1 MRFWPF
7 ASKPCEVVVRPLEP
21 RWFADCAQLHAR
33 FFARSWA
40 VADFEELTRD
50 RQVMADGA
58 FDGPGKTC
66 FGFAVSR
73 LVAPEAELLSIA
85 VDPRHQG
92 RGIGRQL
99 LSAHLGRLSA
109 HGAREVFLEVEQGN
123 SGAIHLYEQFRFAK
137 VGERAGYYP
146 KKDGSRATAL
156 VLRAQLS

>member
-1 MRFWPF
+1 MLFWPF
-7 ASKPCEVVVRPLEP
+7 ASKPREVAVRTLEP
-21 RWFADCAQLHAR
+21 RWFGDCAQLHAR
-33 FFARSWA
+33 FFARAWA

-50 RQVMADGA
+50 RQVIADGA
-58 FDGPGKTC
+58 FDGPGKAC

-99 LSAHLGRLSA
+99 LSVHFARLAA

-123 SGAIHLYEQFRFAK
+123 SVAIHLYEQFGFAK
-137 VGERAGYYP
+137 VGERAGYYA
-146 KKDGSRATAL
+146 KKDGSRTTAL
-156 VLRAQLS
+156 VLRAQLT

>member
-7 ASKPCEVVVRPLEP
+7 ASKPREVAVHPLEP

-33 FFARSWA
+33 FFARSWG

-58 FDGPGKTC
+58 FDGPGKTS

-99 LSAHLGRLSA
+99 LNAHFARLAA

-123 SGAIHLYEQFRFAK
+123 SSAIHLYEQFGFAK

-146 KKDGSRATAL
+146 KKVGSRATAL

>member
-7 ASKPCEVVVRPLEP
+7 ASKTQEMIVRPLEP
-21 RWFADCAQLHAR
+21 RWFADCAHIHAR
-33 FFARSWA
+33 FFARAWA
-40 VADFEELTRD
+40 AADFEELVRD
-50 RQVMADGA
+50 RQVIADGA

-73 LVAPEAELLSIA
+73 LVAPEGELLSIA
-85 VDPRHQG
+85 VDPRRQG

-99 LSAHLGRLSA
+99 LSTHLARLAA

-123 SGAIHLYEQFRFAK
+123 IGAIHLYEQFGFAK

-146 KKDGSRATAL
+146 KQDGSRATAL